1 MAGLFNAAEGRRPA
15 FFEMYAQER
24 LIPML
29 RPAVKHV
36 IAVFAERNVRL
47 LPIHN
52 NADDIITLGL
62 CVLEGHY
69 LRKHAAT
76 FAENFYGL
84 QRTSAFGRVGMTLTL
99 WQRICALM
107 WTVLLPAAKEKLDR
121 SYTNQV
127 EAANASGWQNTNQVP
142 GNNTQLAT
150 NSTWASIQSRL
161 LPLFVQ
167 WYPVAHALFEG
178 TVFIYRLRYMFEHS
192 PYFSPFL
199 HAQGQVVQR
208 LSPQDM
214 LRNSHSS
221 LREQLQWKIRN
232 SEMGPLM
239 RAFQAA
245 QQIVK
250 LGLDSFKY
258 MLLASVFGFRFLDW
272 WYSSETSESIK
283 PKVIAVPPPAFAQWR
298 TPVGFNCLR
307 IGPFVDYATNREP
320 MHQLPPQDLYFAI
333 PASLLILN
341 STNAAQ

>member
-167 WYPVAHALFEG
+167 WYPVAH
-178 TVFIYRLRYMFEHS
+178 
-192 PYFSPFL
+192 
-199 HAQGQVVQR
+199 
-208 LSPQDM
+208 LSPALHVRAQ
-214 LRNSHSS
+214 S
-221 LREQLQWKIRN
+221 LFLALSTCTRPGGTATLTARHAAKQPQLIT
-232 SEMGPLM
+232 G
-239 RAFQAA
+239 AA
-245 QQIVK
+245 AVE
-250 LGLDSFKY
+250 DSK
-258 MLLASVFGFRFLDW
+258 
-272 WYSSETSESIK
+272 
-283 PKVIAVPPPAFAQWR
+283 
-298 TPVGFNCLR
+298 
-307 IGPFVDYATNREP
+307 
-320 MHQLPPQDLYFAI
+320 
-333 PASLLILN
+333 
-341 STNAAQ
+341 